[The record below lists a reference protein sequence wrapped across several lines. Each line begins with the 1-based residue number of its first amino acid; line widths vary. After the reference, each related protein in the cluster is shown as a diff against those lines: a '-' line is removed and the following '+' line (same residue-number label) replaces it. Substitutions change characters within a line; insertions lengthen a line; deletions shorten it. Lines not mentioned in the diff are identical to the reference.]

1 MITIGLIVVLNKITD
16 PTKIEG
22 GVCLYIHESLQY
34 QVRKHQKIGY
44 DSESVNSLF
53 IEIDKLTIGT
63 KYNVIIGC
71 ISRPPWVKLA
81 DFNELLRGT
90 LQTFH
95 ANKKYV
101 FLFGDFNVDLSLNI
115 KTSVTTEG
123 FKNLFFMH
131 HFIPLINKPTRDVN
145 NSKTINDNIF
155 CNIPLPFNM
164 CDVGILCPSLIIML
178 YFAS

>member
-1 MITIGLIVVLNKITD
+1 MLHLNISVPDNFLGLISFLDNLTIELKIIALSKTWIKPYHID
-16 PTKIEG
+16 YNMPHYSLEQDYRPKKRGG

-34 QVRKHQKIGY
+34 QVRKYLKIGN

-71 ISRPPWVKLA
+71 IYRPTCVKLA

-95 ANKKYV
+95 TNNRYV
-101 FLFGDFNVDLSLNI
+101 FLFGDFNVDLS
-115 KTSVTTEG
+115 
-123 FKNLFFMH
+123 FKYYL
-131 HFIPLINKPTRDVN
+131 
-145 NSKTINDNIF
+145 
-155 CNIPLPFNM
+155 
-164 CDVGILCPSLIIML
+164 
-178 YFAS
+178 